1 MVKQVHGKTGS
12 KVMTFER
19 CTKIANNVTS
29 AAVSD
34 HLYSE
39 YTAKIGKLAKTYEIC
54 FFSQK
59 ELFLIMSRVKKFT
72 NSLNLDE

>member
-12 KVMTFER
+12 KVMTFEI
-19 CTKIANNVTS
+19 CTKIANNVTP

-39 YTAKIGKLAKTYEIC
+39 YTAKIGKFAKTYEIC
-54 FFSQK
+54 FLVK
-59 ELFLIMSRVKKFT
+59 NNYFLSCQGLK
-72 NSLNLDE
+72 NLQIH